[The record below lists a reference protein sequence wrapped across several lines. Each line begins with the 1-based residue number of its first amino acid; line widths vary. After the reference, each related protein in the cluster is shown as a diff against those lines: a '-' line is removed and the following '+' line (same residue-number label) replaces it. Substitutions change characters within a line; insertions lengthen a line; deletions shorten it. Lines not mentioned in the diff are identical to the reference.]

1 MLVVGYHTLGL
12 ELLETASLVHRDD
25 NLINDLSKK
34 KDYLDSYALYQF
46 A

>member
-34 KDYLDSYALYQF
+34 DYLDSYALYQF